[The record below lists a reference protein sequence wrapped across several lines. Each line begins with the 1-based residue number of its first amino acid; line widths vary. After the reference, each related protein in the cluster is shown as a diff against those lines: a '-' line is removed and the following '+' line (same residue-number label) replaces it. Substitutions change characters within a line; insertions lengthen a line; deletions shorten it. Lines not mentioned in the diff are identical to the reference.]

1 MDVMRQTLL
10 GMHLAAGVLAL
21 GLFWVPA
28 LTKKGSALHRAAGR
42 WYTAAMAIITVTGF
56 VLAALFLAGERW
68 RTGVFLLFLGVI
80 TGTSLW
86 NGWRVLRF
94 KRAPQ
99 AYAGRAHVAVA
110 LANVLGGT
118 ALIAF
123 GLAVKAPLFYAF
135 GPVGLVIGGNM
146 LHFALRGSNDPLF
159 WRAEHLTGMI
169 GSGIASHVAFLAFG
183 GRQLFGWGTE
193 GYGLI
198 LWLAPVVIGTTA
210 ITALNIQHRLRFA
223 ASTAGAVG
231 AASPSAAG
239 P

>member
-1 MDVMRQTLL
+1 VEIVRQTLL
-10 GMHLAAGVLAL
+10 GMHLVAGALAL

-28 LTKKGSALHRAAGR
+28 LTRKGSALHRSAGR

-56 VLAALFLAGERW
+56 GLAALFLAGERW

-86 NGWRVLRF
+86 NGWRVLRV

-99 AYAGRAHVAVA
+99 AYAGRMHVAVA

-123 GLAVKAPLFYAF
+123 GLWVKAPLFYAF

-183 GRQLFGWGTE
+183 GSRLFGWGTT

-198 LWLAPVVIGTTA
+198 LWIAPLVIGTVA
-210 ITALNIQHRLRFA
+210 IAVLNIQHQRRFA
-223 ASTAGAVG
+223 ASTPAVVT
-231 AASPSAAG
+231 A
-239 P
+239 